1 MNSELS
7 FSEAC
12 ERNKAA
18 ILEALLAVFPS
29 RGRALEIGS
38 GTGQHVVYFAPH
50 FPRLSW
56 QPTEREENLQDLE
69 ARISQEGG
77 RRVLPPIQLD
87 VRNAWPDHHY
97 DAVFSSNT
105 THIMGWGEV
114 CRMFAG
120 VGARLRPQGVFCL
133 YGPFNEEGRFTAQSN
148 ADFDQDLRQ
157 RDPSMGLRDVEALD
171 SLAGDHGMELH
182 KQVNLPANNQ
192 LLVFTVCR
200 DLGN

>member
-18 ILEALLAVFPS
+18 ILEALLQVFPC

-56 QPTEREENLQDLE
+56 QPTEQQENLYSLE
-69 ARISQEGG
+69 ARIRQEGG

-87 VRNAWPDHHY
+87 VRQAWPDHLY

-105 THIMGWGEV
+105 AHIMPWAEV

-120 VGARLRPQGVFCL
+120 VGARLRPAGTFCL
-133 YGPFNEEGRFTAQSN
+133 YGPFNEEGRFTSQSN
-148 ADFDQDLRQ
+148 ADFDQGLRQ
-157 RDPSMGLRDVEALD
+157 RDPSMGLRDVEALA
-171 SLAGDHGMELH
+171 SLAADNGMELH
-182 KQVNLPANNQ
+182 KQVKLPANNQ
-192 LLVFTVCR
+192 LLVFAVCR
-200 DLGN
+200 DSNK

>member
-1 MNSELS
+1 MNSDLP

-18 ILEALLAVFPS
+18 ILEALLQVFPS

-38 GTGQHVVYFAPH
+38 GTGQHVVHFAPH

-56 QPTEREENLQDLE
+56 QPTEQKENLQSLE
-69 ARISQEGG
+69 ARIRKEGG

-87 VRNAWPDHHY
+87 VRKAWPDHLY

-105 THIMGWGEV
+105 AHIMAWNEV

-120 VGARLRPQGVFCL
+120 VGVRLRPMGIFCL
-133 YGPFNEEGRFTAQSN
+133 YGPFNEKGQFTAQSN

-157 RDPSMGLRDVEALD
+157 RDPRMGLRDVEALD
-171 SLAGDHGMELH
+171 SLAGDHGMKLH
-182 KQVNLPANNQ
+182 KQVKLPANNQ
-192 LLVFTVCR
+192 LLVVTVCGE
-200 DLGN
+200 LNQ